1 MLEHLPLIVF
11 LVTFV
16 LIFVLRMPIPAGMIA
31 ACTLYF
37 LTDGL
42 IKGVGFGA
50 LITGA
55 GGSLHLVAQKTIE
68 AIFTNGTIVAVP
80 LFIFAANVMN
90 AGKITEY
97 VFGTCMG
104 LVGRFR
110 GGLAHVNVLASL
122 VFSGMTG
129 SAIADAS
136 GLGKL
141 EIDAMR
147 KEGYDDGFS
156 CAITAA
162 SATIGPIFPPS
173 IPMVV
178 YAMLTGASV
187 GALFMAGMVPGVLL
201 AVALCVYVY
210 FVAKKRNYPRT
221 APPKLR
227 DYLLYLTKS
236 IWAMLTPVILLVGIY
251 TGIMTPTEAGAIAGL
266 YALLVSFLIYRLMSW
281 RTLKQVLVDTMKG
294 TGSVSIMIGA
304 SGNTECSRTEQYR
317 QIEDMMKI
325 PGIGAYVLVSNR
337 MDIKNEGEEA
347 FRKNVDDVLAAF
359 PEISFGI
366 YECPMPWKRL
376 LTLDFIRDY
385 APGGRLVFIKDT
397 CCDYELI
404 RRRLEAAKGTPMK
417 LFNANCQSWYDSYC
431 HGAGGYSGIMANFH
445 PDIYKYCV
453 THKDTDPEKV
463 QHANDFLTLAGMI
476 ERTCY
481 PVSCKYYHQLVG
493 VPMSTY
499 CRSAD
504 PHRLDNA
511 AKEEVEALIRMEN
524 HIREELGIG

>member
-304 SGNTECSRTEQYR
+304 ASAISFYLCQRADRHDPR
-317 QIEDMMKI
+317 Q
-325 PGIGAYVLVSNR
+325 
-337 MDIKNEGEEA
+337 
-347 FRKNVDDVLAAF
+347 LAAQRH
-359 PEISFGI
+359 GQQV
-366 YECPMPWKRL
+366 RL
-376 LTLDFIRDY
+376 PVCR
-385 APGGRLVFIKDT
+385 
-397 CCDYELI
+397 
-404 RRRLEAAKGTPMK
+404 
-417 LFNANCQSWYDSYC
+417 Q
-431 HGAGGYSGIMANFH
+431 HHH
-445 PDIYKYCV
+445 PDPWLPGRYLGHPAC
-453 THKDTDPEKV
+453 HDPDPMAGRGGDGH
-463 QHANDFLTLAGMI
+463 QHHPFRPHHLLQHDGRSVHAAV
-476 ERTCY
+476 RHV
-481 PVSCKYYHQLVG
+481 PVHHLG
-493 VPMSTY
+493 
-499 CRSAD
+499 
-504 PHRLDNA
+504 
-511 AKEEVEALIRMEN
+511 
-524 HIREELGIG
+524 HIRHAAQGYHSGDLVADHRHADRARRDHLHPRRGAVPAKAHRYDGLI

>member
-129 SAIADAS
+129 SAIADAT
-136 GLGKL
+136 GIGTM
-141 EIDAMR
+141 EIEVM
-147 KEGYDDGFS
+147 KKQGYDDPFS

-187 GALFMAGMVPGVLL
+187 GALFMGGMVPGILL
-201 AVALCVYVY
+201 ALFLCVYIV
-210 FVAKKRNYPRT
+210 FIARKRNYPRSEPI
-221 APPKLR
+221 ALKA
-227 DYLLYLTKS
+227 YLKFLLKA
-236 IWAMLTPVILLVGIY
+236 IWALLTPVILLGCIYSGI
-251 TGIMTPTEAGAIAGL
+251 TTPTEAGAIAGL
-266 YALLVSFLIYRLMSW
+266 YTILVSAIIYKTMGW
-281 RTLKQVLVDTMKG
+281 KELKKVLFDTVKG
-294 TGSVSIMIGA
+294 TGGVTIMIGA
-304 SGNTECSRTEQYR
+304 AS
-317 QIEDMMKI
+317 
-325 PGIGAYVLVSNR
+325 A
-337 MDIKNEGEEA
+337 
-347 FRKNVDDVLAAF
+347 
-359 PEISFGI
+359 ISFIFAKEGLGVTI
-366 YECPMPWKRL
+366 GNWL
-376 LTLDFIRDY
+376 LTLCHSQWSFLILTNVVVLILGMFIDTSVIQLVMIPILWPV
-385 APGGRLVFIKDT
+385 AQQLGINVVHFGLVFTFNTMLGLSTPPFGMLLFITSSTSGTPLKDVIKEIMPMIVVMLL
-397 CCDYELI
+397 ELI
-404 RRRLEAAKGTPMK
+404 LITFVPNVV
-417 LFNANCQSWYDSYC
+417 LFLPK
-431 HGAGGYSGIMANFH
+431 MF
-445 PDIYKYCV
+445 
-453 THKDTDPEKV
+453 
-463 QHANDFLTLAGMI
+463 GM
-476 ERTCY
+476 
-481 PVSCKYYHQLVG
+481 
-493 VPMSTY
+493 M
-499 CRSAD
+499 
-504 PHRLDNA
+504 
-511 AKEEVEALIRMEN
+511 
-524 HIREELGIG
+524 